1 MRIAFYDAH
10 KYEKK
15 IFDEINERF
24 RHDIT
29 YFDFQ
34 LNENTCMTAKDFDVV
49 CVFVNDALNDTVIRQ
64 LKNFNIKMIALRC
77 SGFNNI
83 DLDSAN
89 KNGITVVRV
98 PSYSPH
104 AIAEHTIG
112 LMLSLMRKL
121 PQAYVRTRGAN
132 FSLEGLVG
140 RELFEKTVGII
151 GTGQIGKVTAEILK
165 GFGCNLMLY
174 DIYQD
179 HKWAEKHG
187 FLYYPLQEVLQSS
200 DILTLHCPLTDQTK
214 HIINFG
220 SINLLKKNCILI
232 NTSRGALIETTA
244 LIKSLKLKKIAGAAL
259 DVYEEENTF
268 FFTDW
273 SDEILND
280 DTLAR
285 LLTFPNVIITSHQA
299 FLTEEA
305 LKAIATTTLKN
316 ISELDKNETISNIV
330 LTA

>member
-15 IFDEINERF
+15 IFDEMNEKF

-49 CVFVNDALNDTVIRQ
+49 CVFVNDTLNDIVIKQ
-64 LKNFNIKMIALRC
+64 LKEFNIKMIALRC

-83 DLDSAN
+83 DLDSAS

-112 LMLSLMRKL
+112 LMLSLLRKL

-132 FSLEGLVG
+132 FSLEGLIG
-140 RELFEKTVGII
+140 RELFEKTIGII

-165 GFGCNLMLY
+165 GFGCSIMLY

-179 HKWAEKHG
+179 HKWADKNE
-187 FLYYPLQEVLQSS
+187 FFYYPLQEVLQSS
-200 DILTLHCPLTDQTK
+200 DIITLHCPLTDQTK
-214 HIINFG
+214 HLINFG
-220 SINLLKKNCILI
+220 SVNLLKKNCIII

-244 LIKSLKLKKIAGAAL
+244 LIKALKLKKIAGAAL

-316 ISELDKNETISNIV
+316 ISDFDKKETLSNIV